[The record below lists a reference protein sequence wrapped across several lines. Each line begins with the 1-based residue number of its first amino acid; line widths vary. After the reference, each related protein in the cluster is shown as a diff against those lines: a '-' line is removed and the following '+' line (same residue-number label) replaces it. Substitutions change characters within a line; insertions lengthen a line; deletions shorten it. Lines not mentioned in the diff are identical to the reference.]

1 MLYRYMP
8 EFIFNRFFGNRRLY
22 GNLPKDDDPEWRM
35 WLTKYSSFYEK
46 TQRSGLGKLVNNEG
60 YKVLKYVD
68 LKEKNVV
75 EIGPGSLN
83 HISFW
88 KNKPKKFYAIDIS
101 ENFLIE
107 TKTKLDKHSVC
118 CETILTVRNNNLIP
132 IKSNSIDIFIS
143 FYSLEH
149 ILELD
154 KYLNEVKR
162 IAKPGALFIG
172 AIPAEGG
179 FFYGLGRYLTTRRFA
194 YKKLNINY
202 DKIICWEHPNFA
214 DQIITKLDKVF
225 TREKV
230 NFFPFNLFTD
240 ISLVIKFIY
249 KIRK

>member
-1 MLYRYMP
+1 MVEYIPSVNKALY
-8 EFIFNRFFGNRRLY
+8 L
-22 GNLPKDDDPEWRM
+22 LPNAARDEIR
-35 WLTKYSSFYEK
+35 
-46 TQRSGLGKLVNNEG
+46 NN
-60 YKVLKYVD
+60 
-68 LKEKNVV
+68 
-75 EIGPGSLN
+75 
-83 HISFW
+83 
-88 KNKPKKFYAIDIS
+88 